1 MQDIIKSIFLLAF
14 QIIRA
19 FSKLFNISLFEKKEN
34 GRNKFLYRDNKILD
48 KKHTFVLDASAMI
61 ARSFDNFPV
70 RPERLIERAKEVI
83 SVDFGVKDPDVL
95 AEEFEFIFPVIGPLK
110 KTEFLRQVS
119 SFNLDTIFPN
129 HKNGMYFAFFVD
141 PYETN
146 RVCLY
151 IV

>member
-34 GRNKFLYRDNKILD
+34 GRDKFLYRDNKILD

-95 AEEFEFIFPVIGPLK
+95 AEEFEFIFPVMFLPKDCHIWDIPWSKIDIFLSLLFAIS
-110 KTEFLRQVS
+110 KT
-119 SFNLDTIFPN
+119 LD
-129 HKNGMYFAFFVD
+129 MMA
-141 PYETN
+141 
-146 RVCLY
+146 
-151 IV
+151 